1 MSYYFNMHSSPQVT
15 LVPAAGHHTRPCPFT
30 GRYSLT
36 GPGHSLGNFLD
47 PFDDSEVSDFK
58 SCTTHDRSSEVVM
71 HTGCS
76 DSANLHVEAVCG
88 HRGHIL
94 NRAFTCHGKWRPE
107 GTDNNLLVLSVSN
120 PRSSNHRSYFMLCL
134 LPTSQDGVLRAS
146 PTKTSTQ
153 CESAHFNITSS
164 GPCLQALT
172 GAISGAAK
180 PLDAIAVITTTSVA
194 LFLAT
199 WPAF

>member
-1 MSYYFNMHSSPQVT
+1 MNYYFSMYTSPLVT

-36 GPGHSLGNFLD
+36 GSANSLGNFLD
-47 PFDDSEVSDFK
+47 PFDDAEVSDFK
-58 SCTTHDRSSEVVM
+58 ACTLHDRLSEVVM

-88 HRGHIL
+88 HRQIL

-107 GTDNNLLVLSVSN
+107 ATDNNLLVLSAAN
-120 PRSSNHRSYFMLCL
+120 PSSSSHRSYFMLCL
-134 LPTSQDGVLRAS
+134 LATSQDGVLRAS
-146 PTKTSTQ
+146 PTKSSTM
-153 CESAHFNITSS
+153 CEASHFNITSN

-172 GAISGAAK
+172 GAISGAEK
-180 PLDAIAVITTTSVA
+180 LVDRLTVITTTSAA
-194 LFLAT
+194 LFVAILLT
-199 WPAF
+199 V